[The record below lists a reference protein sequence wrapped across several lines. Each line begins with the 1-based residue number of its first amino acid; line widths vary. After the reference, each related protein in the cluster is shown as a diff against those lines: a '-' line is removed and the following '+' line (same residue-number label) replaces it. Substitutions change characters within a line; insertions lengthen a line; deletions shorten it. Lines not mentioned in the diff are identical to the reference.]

1 MGSGPDALRQ
11 RPTLVWL
18 APLVG
23 FVLLTGAPLV
33 AQQATSGA
41 DAQPLQL
48 PVSLDRIRAALERSP
63 VQRLQIVDHKPDY
76 RVLIEERRLKDMMST
91 LDFRSGPVPPGG
103 LYAYEQR
110 MRNSPQWAS
119 QPIISFDVLP
129 LVRWLGGAISD
140 VKRSRAEGAARVEVS
155 RAIAEWCD
163 VQPDHGAGIYICKSP
178 DIR

>member
-1 MGSGPDALRQ
+1 M
-11 RPTLVWL
+11 LVRL
-18 APLVG
+18 VPVFVLAVLTSAPL
-23 FVLLTGAPLV
+23 L
-33 AQQATSGA
+33 AQQATKPA
-41 DAQPLQL
+41 DGSPPQL
-48 PVSLDRIRAALERSP
+48 PVSLDHIRAALERSP
-63 VQRLQIVDHKPDY
+63 V
-76 RVLIEERRLKDMMST
+76 ERLKIVEHNADFRVVITERQRWQDLLAT

-119 QPIISFDVLP
+119 QPIFSFDMLP

-140 VKRSRAEGAARVEVS
+140 AKRSRAEGKARVEVS

-163 VQPDHGAGIYICKSP
+163 AQPDHGAGIYICKSP